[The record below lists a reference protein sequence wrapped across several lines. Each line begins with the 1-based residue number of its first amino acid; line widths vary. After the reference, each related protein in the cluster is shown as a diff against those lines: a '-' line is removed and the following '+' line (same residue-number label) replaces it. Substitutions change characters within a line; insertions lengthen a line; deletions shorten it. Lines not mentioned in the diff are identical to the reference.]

1 MSMDLLAIILFLVA
15 IILAFVRHVNIG
27 IVALAMGVICV
38 RIFGLTDKNLISGIS
53 SGMFCTLVGI
63 TLLFAIIK
71 QTGALDLLAKKIVS
85 STGNRVWLL
94 PITIYIAGFVIAGVG
109 PGAIPALAIIPA
121 LAVTTA
127 IQVGYDP
134 LMLALIGEF
143 GLMAGRMTS
152 ITPEA
157 AIITNA
163 ATSAGFGDVMPTVL
177 VCQTLVTFVY
187 GIVVFIVFKGYKLK
201 APKQNCPLSP
211 ETKLPSF
218 TRDQILSLLGIPLM
232 LLLMIGFKVNIGLA
246 AFFASAIL
254 VLCGVAKD
262 GEALK
267 ALPWSTIIM
276 VVAVGALLGV
286 VNKVGGIKL
295 MSSAISSIMTSST
308 AVPLM
313 GISAGLLSLVSSALA
328 VVYPTM
334 MPMCPDI
341 AAQVGGVSPVALM
354 AAVGGGGSLAGLSP
368 MSTGGALILAALGTN
383 LDNFTSTQ
391 QTKVFVK
398 LLIFAGG
405 ALVLLA
411 IISGLTYGPIADM
424 LYHS

>member
-1 MSMDLLAIILFLVA
+1 MGMDLLALLLFLTA
-15 IILAFVRHVNIG
+15 IILAFIRHVNIG
-27 IVALAMGVICV
+27 IVALAMGVIGV
-38 RIFGLTDKNLISGIS
+38 RIFGLTDKDLISGIS

-71 QTGALDLLAKKIVS
+71 QTGALDLLAQKIVD

-94 PITIYIAGFVIAGVG
+94 PITIYLAGFVIAGVG
-109 PGAIPALAIIPA
+109 PGAVPALAIIPA

-127 IQVGYDP
+127 LHVGYNP

-143 GLMAGRMTS
+143 GLIAGRMTS

-157 AIITNA
+157 AIITHA
-163 ATSAGFGDVMPTVL
+163 AASAGFDNVMPIIL
-177 VCQTLVTFVY
+177 VCQTLVTLIYVLIIFLL
-187 GIVVFIVFKGYKLK
+187 FKGYKLK
-201 APKQNCPLSP
+201 TPKTNLK

-218 TRDQILSLLGIPLM
+218 TKNQILSLLGIPLM
-232 LLLMIGFKVNIGLA
+232 LILMIAFKINIGLA
-246 AFFASAIL
+246 AFFVSALL
-254 VLCGVAKD
+254 VLFGVAKD

-276 VVAVGALLGV
+276 VVAVGALLSV

-295 MSSAISSIMTSST
+295 MSAAISSIMTSST

-334 MPMCPDI
+334 MPMCADI

-354 AAVGGGGSLAGLSP
+354 AAVGSGGSVAGISP

-383 LDNFTSTQ
+383 LDNFTSSQ
-391 QTKVFVK
+391 QAKVFVK
-398 LLIFAGG
+398 LLIFSGG
-405 ALVLLA
+405 SLVLLA
-411 IISGLTYGPIADM
+411 IISGLAFGPIVDI
-424 LYHS
+424 LYHG

>member
-1 MSMDLLAIILFLVA
+1 MGMDLLALLLFLTA
-15 IILAFVRHVNIG
+15 IILAFIRHVNIG
-27 IVALAMGVICV
+27 IVALAMGVIGV
-38 RIFGLTDKNLISGIS
+38 RIFGLTDKDLISGIS

-71 QTGALDLLAKKIVS
+71 QTGALDLLAQKIVD

-94 PITIYIAGFVIAGVG
+94 PITIYLAGFVIAGVG
-109 PGAIPALAIIPA
+109 PGAVPALAIIPA

-127 IQVGYDP
+127 LHVGYNP

-143 GLMAGRMTS
+143 GLIAGRMTS

-157 AIITNA
+157 AIITHA
-163 ATSAGFGDVMPTVL
+163 AASAGFDNVMPIIL
-177 VCQTLVTFVY
+177 VCQTLVTLIY
-187 GIVVFIVFKGYKLK
+187 VVIIFLLFKGYKLK
-201 APKQNCPLSP
+201 TPKTNLK

-218 TRDQILSLLGIPLM
+218 TKNQILSLLGIPLM
-232 LLLMIGFKVNIGLA
+232 LILMIAFKINIGLA
-246 AFFASAIL
+246 AFFVSALL
-254 VLCGVAKD
+254 VLFGVAKD

-276 VVAVGALLGV
+276 VVAVGALLSV

-295 MSSAISSIMTSST
+295 MSAAISSIMTSST

-334 MPMCPDI
+334 MPMCADI

-354 AAVGGGGSLAGLSP
+354 AAVGSGGSVAGISP

-383 LDNFTSTQ
+383 LDNFTSSQ
-391 QTKVFVK
+391 QAKVFVK
-398 LLIFAGG
+398 LLIFSGG
-405 ALVLLA
+405 SLVLLA
-411 IISGLTYGPIADM
+411 IISGLAFGPIVDI
-424 LYHS
+424 LYHG

>member
-1 MSMDLLAIILFLVA
+1 
-15 IILAFVRHVNIG
+15 
-27 IVALAMGVICV
+27 
-38 RIFGLTDKNLISGIS
+38 
-53 SGMFCTLVGI
+53 
-63 TLLFAIIK
+63 
-71 QTGALDLLAKKIVS
+71 
-85 STGNRVWLL
+85 
-94 PITIYIAGFVIAGVG
+94 
-109 PGAIPALAIIPA
+109 
-121 LAVTTA
+121 
-127 IQVGYDP
+127 
-134 LMLALIGEF
+134 MLALIGEF

-187 GIVVFIVFKGYKLK
+187 GIVVFFVFKGYKLK
-201 APKQNCPLSP
+201 APKQNLTD
-211 ETKLPSF
+211 TKLPAF

-232 LLLMIGFKVNIGLA
+232 LLLMIMFKVNIGLA

-295 MSSAISSIMTSST
+295 MSTAISSIMTSST

-411 IISGLTYGPIADM
+411 IISALTYGPIANM
-424 LYHS
+424 LYHG

>member
-1 MSMDLLAIILFLVA
+1 MGMDLLALLLFLTA
-15 IILAFVRHVNIG
+15 IILAFIRHVNIG
-27 IVALAMGVICV
+27 IVALAMGVIGV
-38 RIFGLTDKNLISGIS
+38 RIFGLTDKDLISGIS

-63 TLLFAIIK
+63 TLLFSIIK
-71 QTGALDLLAKKIVS
+71 QTGALDLLAQKIVD

-94 PITIYIAGFVIAGVG
+94 PITIYLAGFVIAGVG
-109 PGAIPALAIIPA
+109 PGAVPALAIIPA

-127 IQVGYDP
+127 LHVGYNP

-143 GLMAGRMTS
+143 GLIAGRMTS

-157 AIITNA
+157 AIITHA
-163 ATSAGFGDVMPTVL
+163 ASSAGFENVMPIIL
-177 VCQTLVTFVY
+177 VCQTLVTLIYVIIIFLL
-187 GIVVFIVFKGYKLK
+187 FKGYKLK
-201 APKQNCPLSP
+201 TPKTNLKD
-211 ETKLPSF
+211 TKLPSF
-218 TRDQILSLLGIPLM
+218 TKNQILSLLGIPLM
-232 LLLMIGFKVNIGLA
+232 LILMIAFKINIGLA
-246 AFFASAIL
+246 AFFVSALL
-254 VLCGVAKD
+254 VLFGVAKD

-276 VVAVGALLGV
+276 VVAVGALLSV

-295 MSSAISSIMTSST
+295 MSAAISSIMTSST

-334 MPMCPDI
+334 MPMCADI
-341 AAQVGGVSPVALM
+341 ASQVGGVSPVALM
-354 AAVGGGGSLAGLSP
+354 AAVGSGGSVAGISP

-391 QTKVFVK
+391 QAKVFVK
-398 LLIFAGG
+398 LLIFSGG
-405 ALVLLA
+405 SLVLLA
-411 IISGLTYGPIADM
+411 IISGLAFGPIVDI
-424 LYHS
+424 LYHG

>member
-1 MSMDLLAIILFLVA
+1 MGMDLLALLLFLTA
-15 IILAFVRHVNIG
+15 IILAFIRHVNIG
-27 IVALAMGVICV
+27 IVALAMGVIGV
-38 RIFGLTDKNLISGIS
+38 RIFGLTDKDLISGIS

-63 TLLFAIIK
+63 TLLFSIIK
-71 QTGALDLLAKKIVS
+71 QTGALDLLAQKIVD

-94 PITIYIAGFVIAGVG
+94 PITIYLAGFVIAGVG
-109 PGAIPALAIIPA
+109 PGAVPALAIIPA

-127 IQVGYDP
+127 LHVGYNP

-143 GLMAGRMTS
+143 GLIAGRMTS

-157 AIITNA
+157 AIITHA
-163 ATSAGFGDVMPTVL
+163 ASSAGFENVMPIIL
-177 VCQTLVTFVY
+177 VCQTLVTLIYVIIIFLL
-187 GIVVFIVFKGYKLK
+187 FKGYKLK
-201 APKQNCPLSP
+201 TPKTNLKD
-211 ETKLPSF
+211 TKLPSF
-218 TRDQILSLLGIPLM
+218 TKNQILSLLGIPLM
-232 LLLMIGFKVNIGLA
+232 LILMIAFKINIGLA
-246 AFFASAIL
+246 AFFVSALL
-254 VLCGVAKD
+254 VLFGVAKD

-276 VVAVGALLGV
+276 VVAVGALLSV

-295 MSSAISSIMTSST
+295 MSAAISSIMTSST

-334 MPMCPDI
+334 MPMCADI

-354 AAVGGGGSLAGLSP
+354 AAVGSGGSVAGISP

-383 LDNFTSTQ
+383 LDNFTPSQ
-391 QTKVFVK
+391 QAKVFVK
-398 LLIFAGG
+398 LLIFSGG
-405 ALVLLA
+405 SLVLLA
-411 IISGLTYGPIADM
+411 IISGLAFGPIVDI
-424 LYHS
+424 LYHG

>member
-1 MSMDLLAIILFLVA
+1 MGMDLLALFLFLTA
-15 IILAFVRHVNIG
+15 IILAFIRHVNIG
-27 IVALAMGVICV
+27 IVALAMGVIGV
-38 RIFGLTDKNLISGIS
+38 RIFGLTDKDLISGIS

-71 QTGALDLLAKKIVS
+71 QTGALDLLAQKIVD

-94 PITIYIAGFVIAGVG
+94 PITIYLAGFVIAGVG
-109 PGAIPALAIIPA
+109 PGAVPALAIIPA

-127 IQVGYDP
+127 LHVGYNP

-143 GLMAGRMTS
+143 GLIAGRMTS

-157 AIITNA
+157 AIITHA
-163 ATSAGFGDVMPTVL
+163 AASAGFDNVMPIIL
-177 VCQTLVTFVY
+177 VCQTLVTLIY
-187 GIVVFIVFKGYKLK
+187 VVIIFLLFKGYKLK
-201 APKQNCPLSP
+201 TPKTNLK

-218 TRDQILSLLGIPLM
+218 TKNQILSLLGIPLM
-232 LLLMIGFKVNIGLA
+232 LILMIAFKINIGLA
-246 AFFASAIL
+246 AFFVSALL
-254 VLCGVAKD
+254 VLFGVAKD

-276 VVAVGALLGV
+276 VVAVGALLSV

-295 MSSAISSIMTSST
+295 MSAAISSIMTSST

-334 MPMCPDI
+334 MPMCADI

-354 AAVGGGGSLAGLSP
+354 AAVGSGGSVAGISP

-383 LDNFTSTQ
+383 LDNFTSSQ
-391 QTKVFVK
+391 QAKVFVK
-398 LLIFAGG
+398 LLIFSGG
-405 ALVLLA
+405 SLVLLA
-411 IISGLTYGPIADM
+411 IISGLAFGPIVDI
-424 LYHS
+424 LYHG

>member
-1 MSMDLLAIILFLVA
+1 MGMDLLALLLFLTA
-15 IILAFVRHVNIG
+15 IILAFIRHVNIG
-27 IVALAMGVICV
+27 IVALAMGVIGV
-38 RIFGLTDKNLISGIS
+38 RIFGLTDKDLISGIS

-71 QTGALDLLAKKIVS
+71 QTGALDLLAQKIVD

-94 PITIYIAGFVIAGVG
+94 PITIYLAGFVIAGVG
-109 PGAIPALAIIPA
+109 PGAVPALAIIPA

-127 IQVGYDP
+127 LHVGYNP

-143 GLMAGRMTS
+143 GLIAGRMTS

-157 AIITNA
+157 AIITHA
-163 ATSAGFGDVMPTVL
+163 AASAGFDNVMPIIL
-177 VCQTLVTFVY
+177 VCQTLVTLIYAIIIFLL
-187 GIVVFIVFKGYKLK
+187 FKGYKLK
-201 APKQNCPLSP
+201 TPKTNLKD
-211 ETKLPSF
+211 TKLPSF
-218 TRDQILSLLGIPLM
+218 TKNQILSLLGIPLM
-232 LLLMIGFKVNIGLA
+232 LILMIAFKINIGLA
-246 AFFASAIL
+246 AFFVSALL
-254 VLCGVAKD
+254 VLSGVAKD

-276 VVAVGALLGV
+276 VVAVGALLSV

-295 MSSAISSIMTSST
+295 MSAAISSIMTSST

-334 MPMCPDI
+334 MPMCADI
-341 AAQVGGVSPVALM
+341 ASQVGGVSPVALM
-354 AAVGGGGSLAGLSP
+354 AAVGSGGSVAGISP

-383 LDNFTSTQ
+383 LENFTSSQ
-391 QTKVFVK
+391 QAKVFVK
-398 LLIFAGG
+398 LLIFSGG
-405 ALVLLA
+405 SLVLLA
-411 IISGLTYGPIADM
+411 IISGLVFGPIVDI
-424 LYHS
+424 LYHG

>member
-1 MSMDLLAIILFLVA
+1 MGMDLLALLLFLTA
-15 IILAFVRHVNIG
+15 IILAFIRHVNIG
-27 IVALAMGVICV
+27 IVALAMGVIGV
-38 RIFGLTDKNLISGIS
+38 RIFGLTDKDLISGIS

-63 TLLFAIIK
+63 TLLFSIIK
-71 QTGALDLLAKKIVS
+71 QTGALDLLAQKIVD

-94 PITIYIAGFVIAGVG
+94 PITIYLAGFVIAGVG
-109 PGAIPALAIIPA
+109 PGAVPALAIIPA

-127 IQVGYDP
+127 LHVGYNP

-143 GLMAGRMTS
+143 GLIAGRMTS

-157 AIITNA
+157 AIITHA
-163 ATSAGFGDVMPTVL
+163 ASSAGFENVMPIIL
-177 VCQTLVTFVY
+177 VCQTLVTLIYVIIIFLL
-187 GIVVFIVFKGYKLK
+187 FKGYKLK
-201 APKQNCPLSP
+201 TPKTNLKD
-211 ETKLPSF
+211 TKLPSF
-218 TRDQILSLLGIPLM
+218 TKNQILSLLGIPLM
-232 LLLMIGFKVNIGLA
+232 LILMIAFKINIGLA
-246 AFFASAIL
+246 AFFVSALL
-254 VLCGVAKD
+254 VLFGVAKD

-276 VVAVGALLGV
+276 VVAVGALLSV

-295 MSSAISSIMTSST
+295 MSAAISSIMTSST

-334 MPMCPDI
+334 MPMCADI

-354 AAVGGGGSLAGLSP
+354 AAVGSGGSVAGISP

-391 QTKVFVK
+391 QAKVFVK
-398 LLIFAGG
+398 LLIFSGG
-405 ALVLLA
+405 SLVLLA
-411 IISGLTYGPIADM
+411 IISGLAFGPIVDI
-424 LYHS
+424 LYHG

>member
-1 MSMDLLAIILFLVA
+1 MGMDLLALLLFLTA
-15 IILAFVRHVNIG
+15 IILAFIRHVNIG
-27 IVALAMGVICV
+27 IVALAMGVIGV
-38 RIFGLTDKNLISGIS
+38 RIFGLTDKDLISGIS

-71 QTGALDLLAKKIVS
+71 QTGALDLLAQKIVD

-94 PITIYIAGFVIAGVG
+94 PITIYLAGFVIAGVG
-109 PGAIPALAIIPA
+109 PGAVPALAIIPA

-127 IQVGYDP
+127 LHVGYNP

-143 GLMAGRMTS
+143 GLIAGRMTS

-157 AIITNA
+157 AIITHA
-163 ATSAGFGDVMPTVL
+163 ASSAGFENVMPIIL
-177 VCQTLVTFVY
+177 VCQTLVTLIYVIIIFLL
-187 GIVVFIVFKGYKLK
+187 FKGYKLK
-201 APKQNCPLSP
+201 TPKTNLKD
-211 ETKLPSF
+211 TKLPSF
-218 TRDQILSLLGIPLM
+218 TKNQILSLLGIPLM
-232 LLLMIGFKVNIGLA
+232 LILMIAFKINIGLA
-246 AFFASAIL
+246 AFFVSALL
-254 VLCGVAKD
+254 VLFGVAKD

-276 VVAVGALLGV
+276 VVAVGALLSV

-295 MSSAISSIMTSST
+295 MSAAISSIMTSST

-334 MPMCPDI
+334 MPMCADI

-354 AAVGGGGSLAGLSP
+354 AAVGSGGSVAGISP

-391 QTKVFVK
+391 QAKVFVK
-398 LLIFAGG
+398 LLIFSGG
-405 ALVLLA
+405 SLVLLA
-411 IISGLTYGPIADM
+411 IISGLAFGPIVDI
-424 LYHS
+424 LYHG

>member
-1 MSMDLLAIILFLVA
+1 MGMDLLALLLFLTA
-15 IILAFVRHVNIG
+15 IILAFIRHVNIG
-27 IVALAMGVICV
+27 IVALAMGVIGV
-38 RIFGLTDKNLISGIS
+38 RIFGLTDKDLISGIS

-63 TLLFAIIK
+63 TLLFSIIK
-71 QTGALDLLAKKIVS
+71 QTGALDLLAQKIVD

-94 PITIYIAGFVIAGVG
+94 PITIYLAGFVIAGVG
-109 PGAIPALAIIPA
+109 PGAVPALAIIPA

-127 IQVGYDP
+127 LHVGYNP

-143 GLMAGRMTS
+143 GLIAGRMTS

-157 AIITNA
+157 AIITHA
-163 ATSAGFGDVMPTVL
+163 ASSAGFENVMPIIL
-177 VCQTLVTFVY
+177 VCQTLVTLIYVIIIFLL
-187 GIVVFIVFKGYKLK
+187 FKGYKLK
-201 APKQNCPLSP
+201 TPKTNLK

-218 TRDQILSLLGIPLM
+218 TKNQILSLLGIPLM
-232 LLLMIGFKVNIGLA
+232 LILMIAFKINIGLA
-246 AFFASAIL
+246 AFFVSALL
-254 VLCGVAKD
+254 VLFGVAKD

-276 VVAVGALLGV
+276 VVAVGALLSV

-295 MSSAISSIMTSST
+295 MSAAISSIMTSST

-334 MPMCPDI
+334 MPMCADI

-354 AAVGGGGSLAGLSP
+354 AAVGSGGSVAGISP

-383 LDNFTSTQ
+383 LDNFTSSQ
-391 QTKVFVK
+391 QAKVFVK
-398 LLIFAGG
+398 LLIFSGG
-405 ALVLLA
+405 SLVLLA
-411 IISGLTYGPIADM
+411 IISGLAFGPIVDI
-424 LYHS
+424 LYHG

>member
-1 MSMDLLAIILFLVA
+1 MGMDLLALLLFLTA
-15 IILAFVRHVNIG
+15 IILAFIRHVNIG
-27 IVALAMGVICV
+27 IVALAMGVIGV
-38 RIFGLTDKNLISGIS
+38 RIFGLTDKDLISGIS

-63 TLLFAIIK
+63 TLLFSIIK
-71 QTGALDLLAKKIVS
+71 QTGALDLLAQKIVD

-94 PITIYIAGFVIAGVG
+94 PITIYLAGFVIAGVG
-109 PGAIPALAIIPA
+109 PGAVPALAIIPA

-127 IQVGYDP
+127 LHVGYNP

-143 GLMAGRMTS
+143 GLIAGRMTS

-157 AIITNA
+157 AIITHA
-163 ATSAGFGDVMPTVL
+163 ASSAGFENVMPIIL
-177 VCQTLVTFVY
+177 VCQTLVTLIYVIIIFLL
-187 GIVVFIVFKGYKLK
+187 FKGYKLK
-201 APKQNCPLSP
+201 TPKTNLKD
-211 ETKLPSF
+211 TKLPSF
-218 TRDQILSLLGIPLM
+218 TKNQILSLLGIPLM
-232 LLLMIGFKVNIGLA
+232 LILMIAFKINIGLA
-246 AFFASAIL
+246 AFFVSALL
-254 VLCGVAKD
+254 VLFGVAKD

-276 VVAVGALLGV
+276 VVAVGALLSV

-295 MSSAISSIMTSST
+295 MSAAISSIMTSST

-334 MPMCPDI
+334 MPMCADI

-354 AAVGGGGSLAGLSP
+354 AAVGSGGSVAGISP

-383 LDNFTSTQ
+383 LDNFTSSQ
-391 QTKVFVK
+391 QAKVFVK
-398 LLIFAGG
+398 LLIFSGG
-405 ALVLLA
+405 SLVLLA
-411 IISGLTYGPIADM
+411 IISGLAFGPIVDI
-424 LYHS
+424 LYHG

>member
-201 APKQNCPLSP
+201 APKQNLTD
-211 ETKLPSF
+211 TKLPSF

-295 MSSAISSIMTSST
+295 MSSAISPLPLVPPSIFGICINMIVVDIPLIKPPITGVDMYVTSFPARNIRNISSQQATRIVSIGTKRTASSLPDSIPRDATNAPINAAGAAST
-308 AVPLM
+308 PKMNCFELERNPNINI
-313 GISAGLLSLVSSALA
+313 GNID
-328 VVYPTM
+328 P
-334 MPMCPDI
+334 
-341 AAQVGGVSPVALM
+341 
-354 AAVGGGGSLAGLSP
+354 
-368 MSTGGALILAALGTN
+368 
-383 LDNFTSTQ
+383 
-391 QTKVFVK
+391 
-398 LLIFAGG
+398 
-405 ALVLLA
+405 
-411 IISGLTYGPIADM
+411 
-424 LYHS
+424 

>member
-1 MSMDLLAIILFLVA
+1 M
-15 IILAFVRHVNIG
+15 
-27 IVALAMGVICV
+27 
-38 RIFGLTDKNLISGIS
+38 
-53 SGMFCTLVGI
+53 
-63 TLLFAIIK
+63 
-71 QTGALDLLAKKIVS
+71 
-85 STGNRVWLL
+85 
-94 PITIYIAGFVIAGVG
+94 
-109 PGAIPALAIIPA
+109 
-121 LAVTTA
+121 
-127 IQVGYDP
+127 
-134 LMLALIGEF
+134 
-143 GLMAGRMTS
+143 
-152 ITPEA
+152 
-157 AIITNA
+157 
-163 ATSAGFGDVMPTVL
+163 
-177 VCQTLVTFVY
+177 
-187 GIVVFIVFKGYKLK
+187 
-201 APKQNCPLSP
+201 
-211 ETKLPSF
+211 
-218 TRDQILSLLGIPLM
+218 LGIPLM

>member
-1 MSMDLLAIILFLVA
+1 MGMDLLALLLFLTA
-15 IILAFVRHVNIG
+15 IILAFIRHVNIG
-27 IVALAMGVICV
+27 IVALAMGVIGV
-38 RIFGLTDKNLISGIS
+38 RIFGLTDKDLISGIS

-63 TLLFAIIK
+63 TLLFSIIK
-71 QTGALDLLAKKIVS
+71 QTGALDLLAQKIVD

-94 PITIYIAGFVIAGVG
+94 PITIYLAGFVIAGVG
-109 PGAIPALAIIPA
+109 PGAVPALAIIPA

-127 IQVGYDP
+127 LHVGYNP

-143 GLMAGRMTS
+143 GLIAGRMTS

-157 AIITNA
+157 AIITHA
-163 ATSAGFGDVMPTVL
+163 ASSAGFENVMPIIL
-177 VCQTLVTFVY
+177 VCQTLVTLIY
-187 GIVVFIVFKGYKLK
+187 VVIIFLLFKGYKLK
-201 APKQNCPLSP
+201 TPKTNLK

-218 TRDQILSLLGIPLM
+218 TKNQILSLLGIPLM
-232 LLLMIGFKVNIGLA
+232 LILMIAFKINIGLA
-246 AFFASAIL
+246 AFFVSALL
-254 VLCGVAKD
+254 VLFGVAKD

-276 VVAVGALLGV
+276 VVAVGALLSV

-295 MSSAISSIMTSST
+295 MSAAISSIMTSST

-334 MPMCPDI
+334 MPMCADI
-341 AAQVGGVSPVALM
+341 ASQVGGVSPVALM
-354 AAVGGGGSLAGLSP
+354 AAVGSGGSVAGISP

-391 QTKVFVK
+391 QAKVFVK
-398 LLIFAGG
+398 LLIFSGG
-405 ALVLLA
+405 SLVLLA
-411 IISGLTYGPIADM
+411 IISGLAFGPIVDI
-424 LYHS
+424 LYHG

>member
-1 MSMDLLAIILFLVA
+1 MGMDLLALLLFLTA
-15 IILAFVRHVNIG
+15 IILAFIRHVNIG
-27 IVALAMGVICV
+27 IVALAMGVISV
-38 RIFGLTDKNLISGIS
+38 RIFGLTDKDLISGIS

-63 TLLFAIIK
+63 TLLFSIIK
-71 QTGALDLLAKKIVS
+71 QTGALDLLAQKIVD

-94 PITIYIAGFVIAGVG
+94 PITIYLAGFVIAGVG
-109 PGAIPALAIIPA
+109 PGAVPALAIIPA

-127 IQVGYDP
+127 LHVGYNP

-143 GLMAGRMTS
+143 GLIAGRMTS

-157 AIITNA
+157 AIITHA
-163 ATSAGFGDVMPTVL
+163 ASSAGFENVMPIIL
-177 VCQTLVTFVY
+177 VCQTLVTLIYVIIIFLL
-187 GIVVFIVFKGYKLK
+187 FKGYKLK
-201 APKQNCPLSP
+201 TPKTNLKD
-211 ETKLPSF
+211 TKLPSF
-218 TRDQILSLLGIPLM
+218 TKKQILSLLGIPLM
-232 LLLMIGFKVNIGLA
+232 LILMIAFKINIGLA
-246 AFFASAIL
+246 AFFVSALL
-254 VLCGVAKD
+254 VLFGVAKD

-276 VVAVGALLGV
+276 VVTVGALLSV

-295 MSSAISSIMTSST
+295 MSAAISSIMTSST

-334 MPMCPDI
+334 MPMCADI
-341 AAQVGGVSPVALM
+341 ASQVGGVSPVALM
-354 AAVGGGGSLAGLSP
+354 AAVGSGGSVAGISP

-391 QTKVFVK
+391 QAKVFVK
-398 LLIFAGG
+398 LLIFSGG
-405 ALVLLA
+405 SLVLLA
-411 IISGLTYGPIADM
+411 IISGLAFGPIVDI
-424 LYHS
+424 LYHG

>member
-163 ATSAGFGDVMPTVL
+163 ATSAGIGDVMPTVL
-177 VCQTLVTFVY
+177 ACQTLVTFVY
-187 GIVVFIVFKGYKLK
+187 GIVVFFVFKGYKLK
-201 APKQNCPLSP
+201 APKQNLTD
-211 ETKLPSF
+211 TKLPSF
-218 TRDQILSLLGIPLM
+218 TRDQILFLLGIPLM

-295 MSSAISSIMTSST
+295 MSNAISSIMTSST

-411 IISGLTYGPIADM
+411 IISALTYGPIANM
-424 LYHS
+424 LYHG

>member
-1 MSMDLLAIILFLVA
+1 MGIDLLALLLFLTA
-15 IILAFVRHVNIG
+15 IILAFIRHVNIG
-27 IVALAMGVICV
+27 IVALAMGVIGV
-38 RIFGLTDKNLISGIS
+38 RIFGLTDKDLISGIS

-71 QTGALDLLAKKIVS
+71 QTGALDLLAQKIVD

-94 PITIYIAGFVIAGVG
+94 PITIYLAGFIIAGVG
-109 PGAIPALAIIPA
+109 PGAVPALAIIPA

-127 IQVGYDP
+127 LHVGYNP

-143 GLMAGRMTS
+143 GLIAGRMTS

-157 AIITNA
+157 AIITHA
-163 ATSAGFGDVMPTVL
+163 AASAGFDNVMPIIL
-177 VCQTLVTFVY
+177 VCQTLVTLIY
-187 GIVVFIVFKGYKLK
+187 VVIIFLLFKGYKLK
-201 APKQNCPLSP
+201 TPKTNLK

-218 TRDQILSLLGIPLM
+218 TKNQILSLLGIPLM
-232 LLLMIGFKVNIGLA
+232 LILMIAFKINIGLA
-246 AFFASAIL
+246 AFFVSALL
-254 VLCGVAKD
+254 VLFGVAKD
-262 GEALK
+262 GDALK

-276 VVAVGALLGV
+276 VVAVGALLSV

-295 MSSAISSIMTSST
+295 MSAAISSIMTSST

-334 MPMCPDI
+334 MPMCADI
-341 AAQVGGVSPVALM
+341 ASQVGGVSPVALM
-354 AAVGGGGSLAGLSP
+354 AAVGSGGSVAGISP

-391 QTKVFVK
+391 QAKVFVK
-398 LLIFAGG
+398 LLIFSGG
-405 ALVLLA
+405 SLVLLA
-411 IISGLTYGPIADM
+411 IISGLAFGPIVDI
-424 LYHS
+424 LYHG

>member
-1 MSMDLLAIILFLVA
+1 MGMDLLALLLFLTA
-15 IILAFVRHVNIG
+15 IILAFIRHVNIG
-27 IVALAMGVICV
+27 IVALAMGVIGV
-38 RIFGLTDKNLISGIS
+38 RIFGLTDKDLISGIS

-63 TLLFAIIK
+63 TLLFSIIK
-71 QTGALDLLAKKIVS
+71 QTGALDLLAQKIVD

-94 PITIYIAGFVIAGVG
+94 PITIYLAGFVIAGVG
-109 PGAIPALAIIPA
+109 PGAVPALAIIPA

-127 IQVGYDP
+127 LHVGYNP

-143 GLMAGRMTS
+143 GLIAGRMTS

-157 AIITNA
+157 AIITHA
-163 ATSAGFGDVMPTVL
+163 ASSAGFENVMPIIL
-177 VCQTLVTFVY
+177 VCQTLVTLIYVIIIFLL
-187 GIVVFIVFKGYKLK
+187 FNGYKLK
-201 APKQNCPLSP
+201 TPKTNLK

-218 TRDQILSLLGIPLM
+218 TKNQILSLLGIPLM
-232 LLLMIGFKVNIGLA
+232 LILMIAFKINIGLA
-246 AFFASAIL
+246 AFFVSALL
-254 VLCGVAKD
+254 VLFGVAKD

-276 VVAVGALLGV
+276 VVAVGALLSV

-295 MSSAISSIMTSST
+295 MSAAISSIMTSST

-334 MPMCPDI
+334 MPMCADI

-354 AAVGGGGSLAGLSP
+354 AAVGSGGSVAGISP

-383 LDNFTSTQ
+383 LDNFTSSQ
-391 QTKVFVK
+391 QAKVFVK
-398 LLIFAGG
+398 LLIFSGG
-405 ALVLLA
+405 SLVLLA
-411 IISGLTYGPIADM
+411 IISGLAFGPIVDI
-424 LYHS
+424 LYHG

>member
-1 MSMDLLAIILFLVA
+1 MGMDLLALLLFLTA
-15 IILAFVRHVNIG
+15 IILAFIRHVNIG
-27 IVALAMGVICV
+27 IVALAMGVIGV
-38 RIFGLTDKNLISGIS
+38 RIFGLTDKDLISGIS
-53 SGMFCTLVGI
+53 SSMFCTLVGI

-71 QTGALDLLAKKIVS
+71 QTGALDLLAQKIVD

-94 PITIYIAGFVIAGVG
+94 PITIYLAGFVIAGVG
-109 PGAIPALAIIPA
+109 PGAVPALAIIPA

-127 IQVGYDP
+127 LHVGYNP

-143 GLMAGRMTS
+143 GLIAGRMTS

-157 AIITNA
+157 AIITHA
-163 ATSAGFGDVMPTVL
+163 AASAGFDNVMPIIL
-177 VCQTLVTFVY
+177 VCQTLVTLIYVIIIFLL
-187 GIVVFIVFKGYKLK
+187 FKGYKLK
-201 APKQNCPLSP
+201 TPKTNLKD
-211 ETKLPSF
+211 TKLPSF
-218 TRDQILSLLGIPLM
+218 TKNQILSLLGIPLM
-232 LLLMIGFKVNIGLA
+232 LILMIAFKINIGLA
-246 AFFASAIL
+246 AFFVSALL
-254 VLCGVAKD
+254 VLSGVAKD

-276 VVAVGALLGV
+276 VVAVGALLSV

-295 MSSAISSIMTSST
+295 MSAAISSIMTSST

-334 MPMCPDI
+334 MPMCADI

-354 AAVGGGGSLAGLSP
+354 AAVGSGGSVAGISP

-383 LDNFTSTQ
+383 LENFTSSQ
-391 QTKVFVK
+391 QAKVFVK
-398 LLIFAGG
+398 LLIFSGG
-405 ALVLLA
+405 SLVLLA
-411 IISGLTYGPIADM
+411 IISGLAFGPIVDI
-424 LYHS
+424 LYHG

>member
-1 MSMDLLAIILFLVA
+1 MGMDLLALLLFLTA
-15 IILAFVRHVNIG
+15 IILAFIRHVNIG
-27 IVALAMGVICV
+27 IVALAMGVIGV
-38 RIFGLTDKNLISGIS
+38 RIFGLTDKDLISGIS

-63 TLLFAIIK
+63 TLLFSIIK
-71 QTGALDLLAKKIVS
+71 QTGALDLLAQKIVD

-94 PITIYIAGFVIAGVG
+94 PITIYLAGFVIAGVG
-109 PGAIPALAIIPA
+109 PGAVPALAIIPA

-127 IQVGYDP
+127 LHVGYNP

-143 GLMAGRMTS
+143 GLIAGRMTS

-157 AIITNA
+157 AIITHA
-163 ATSAGFGDVMPTVL
+163 ASSAGFENVMPIIL
-177 VCQTLVTFVY
+177 VCQTLVTLIYVIIIFLL
-187 GIVVFIVFKGYKLK
+187 FKGYKLK
-201 APKQNCPLSP
+201 TPKTNLK

-218 TRDQILSLLGIPLM
+218 TKNQILSLLGIPLM
-232 LLLMIGFKVNIGLA
+232 LILMIAFKINIGLA
-246 AFFASAIL
+246 AFFVSALL
-254 VLCGVAKD
+254 VLFGVAKD

-276 VVAVGALLGV
+276 VVAVGALLSV

-295 MSSAISSIMTSST
+295 MSAAISSIMTSST

-334 MPMCPDI
+334 MPMCADI

-354 AAVGGGGSLAGLSP
+354 AAVGTGGSVAGISP

-383 LDNFTSTQ
+383 LDNFTSSQ
-391 QTKVFVK
+391 QAKVFVK
-398 LLIFAGG
+398 LLIFSGG
-405 ALVLLA
+405 SLVLLA
-411 IISGLTYGPIADM
+411 IISGLAFGPIVDI
-424 LYHS
+424 LYHG

>member
-1 MSMDLLAIILFLVA
+1 
-15 IILAFVRHVNIG
+15 
-27 IVALAMGVICV
+27 
-38 RIFGLTDKNLISGIS
+38 
-53 SGMFCTLVGI
+53 
-63 TLLFAIIK
+63 
-71 QTGALDLLAKKIVS
+71 
-85 STGNRVWLL
+85 
-94 PITIYIAGFVIAGVG
+94 
-109 PGAIPALAIIPA
+109 
-121 LAVTTA
+121 
-127 IQVGYDP
+127 
-134 LMLALIGEF
+134 
-143 GLMAGRMTS
+143 
-152 ITPEA
+152 
-157 AIITNA
+157 
-163 ATSAGFGDVMPTVL
+163 
-177 VCQTLVTFVY
+177 
-187 GIVVFIVFKGYKLK
+187 
-201 APKQNCPLSP
+201 
-211 ETKLPSF
+211 
-218 TRDQILSLLGIPLM
+218 M
-232 LLLMIGFKVNIGLA
+232 LLLIIGLKVNIGLA

-267 ALPWSTIIM
+267 ALPWSTI
-276 VVAVGALLGV
+276 AVGALLGV

-295 MSSAISSIMTSST
+295 MRSAISSIMTSST

>member
-1 MSMDLLAIILFLVA
+1 MGMDLLALLLFLTA
-15 IILAFVRHVNIG
+15 IILAFIRHVNIG
-27 IVALAMGVICV
+27 IVALAMGVIGV
-38 RIFGLTDKNLISGIS
+38 RVFGLTDKDLISGIS

-63 TLLFAIIK
+63 TLLFSIIK
-71 QTGALDLLAKKIVS
+71 QTGALDLLAQKIVD

-94 PITIYIAGFVIAGVG
+94 PITIYLAGFIIAGVG
-109 PGAIPALAIIPA
+109 PGAVPALAIIPA

-127 IQVGYDP
+127 LHVGYNP

-143 GLMAGRMTS
+143 GLIAGRMTS

-157 AIITNA
+157 AIITHA
-163 ATSAGFGDVMPTVL
+163 ASSAGFENVMPIIL
-177 VCQTLVTFVY
+177 VCQTLVTLIYVIIIFLL
-187 GIVVFIVFKGYKLK
+187 FKGYKLK
-201 APKQNCPLSP
+201 TPKSNLKDM
-211 ETKLPSF
+211 KLPSF
-218 TRDQILSLLGIPLM
+218 TKNQILSLLGIPLM
-232 LLLMIGFKVNIGLA
+232 LILMIAFKINIGLA
-246 AFFASAIL
+246 AFFVSALL

-276 VVAVGALLGV
+276 VVAVGALLSV

-295 MSSAISSIMTSST
+295 MSTAISSIMTSST

-334 MPMCPDI
+334 MPMCADI

-354 AAVGGGGSLAGLSP
+354 AAVGSGGSVAGISP

-391 QTKVFVK
+391 QAKVFVK
-398 LLIFAGG
+398 LLVFSGG
-405 ALVLLA
+405 SLVLLA
-411 IISGLTYGPIADM
+411 IISGLAFGPIVDI
-424 LYHS
+424 LYHG

>member
-1 MSMDLLAIILFLVA
+1 MGMDLLALLLFLTA
-15 IILAFVRHVNIG
+15 IILAFIRHVNIG
-27 IVALAMGVICV
+27 IVALAMGVIGV
-38 RIFGLTDKNLISGIS
+38 RIFGLTDKDLISGIS

-71 QTGALDLLAKKIVS
+71 QTGALDLLAQKIVD

-94 PITIYIAGFVIAGVG
+94 PITIYLAGFVIAGVG
-109 PGAIPALAIIPA
+109 PGAVPALAIIPA

-127 IQVGYDP
+127 LHVGYNP

-143 GLMAGRMTS
+143 GLIAGRMTS

-157 AIITNA
+157 AIITHA
-163 ATSAGFGDVMPTVL
+163 AASAGFDNVMPIIL
-177 VCQTLVTFVY
+177 VCQTLVTLIYVIIIFLL
-187 GIVVFIVFKGYKLK
+187 FKGYKLK
-201 APKQNCPLSP
+201 TPKTNLK

-218 TRDQILSLLGIPLM
+218 TKNQILSLLGIPLM
-232 LLLMIGFKVNIGLA
+232 LILMIAFKINIGLA
-246 AFFASAIL
+246 AFFVSALL
-254 VLCGVAKD
+254 VLSGVAKD

-276 VVAVGALLGV
+276 VVAVGALLSV

-295 MSSAISSIMTSST
+295 MSAAISSIMTSST

-334 MPMCPDI
+334 MPMCADI
-341 AAQVGGVSPVALM
+341 ASQVGGVSPVALM
-354 AAVGGGGSLAGLSP
+354 AAVGSGGSVAGISP
-368 MSTGGALILAALGTN
+368 MSTGGALILAALGSN
-383 LDNFTSTQ
+383 LENFTSSQ
-391 QTKVFVK
+391 QAKVFVK
-398 LLIFAGG
+398 LLIFSGG
-405 ALVLLA
+405 SLVLLA
-411 IISGLTYGPIADM
+411 IISGLVFGPIVDI
-424 LYHS
+424 LYHG